1 MLHLGTL
8 ELRVVGDLRD
18 DDPTQVEHGLGQ
30 GRPAAAAV
38 DHVTQPL
45 SEAEPAQRLRAPVGV
60 LHPAGGGRED
70 HEDVVGALQRP
81 PGRALEVTQ
90 DVFVVLTPTAGGIQD
105 AYRSTQALRRLG
117 LRHRL
122 RYVVNRHR
130 AEPLIAEAMGDL
142 GGVVIA
148 AVPDDPALEL
158 AEMEHRLLGLEAR
171 GRTAAALRALAGTVD
186 ARVAA
191 RVRSQRPPLLP
202 SILRR
207 RAG

>member
-1 MLHLGTL
+1 
-8 ELRVVGDLRD
+8 
-18 DDPTQVEHGLGQ
+18 
-30 GRPAAAAV
+30 
-38 DHVTQPL
+38 
-45 SEAEPAQRLRAPVGV
+45 
-60 LHPAGGGRED
+60 
-70 HEDVVGALQRP
+70 
-81 PGRALEVTQ
+81 
-90 DVFVVLTPTAGGIQD
+90 
-105 AYRSTQALRRLG
+105 
-117 LRHRL
+117 
-122 RYVVNRHR
+122 
-130 AEPLIAEAMGDL
+130 MGDL